1 MRIAVDAMGGDFAP
15 REVVEGA
22 ILAQTQ
28 LGVDIALVGDRD
40 ILANYLKQ
48 HNYQESDHLEIV
60 PSEGIIEMD
69 DEPLEGLRRKPNSS
83 IAVAMNLVKRKQADA
98 VVSAGHS
105 GAAMAAALLRLGRL
119 PGVDRPA
126 IGALFP
132 TQVPHKPVL
141 ILDVGA
147 NIGNWSRLVNS
158 QLTNCEIYAFEP
170 SRETFLALAE
180 FANDE
185 PNIHIHN
192 FGCGER
198 DASQNLYYDELKSG
212 MASLSKRD
220 LRHLNIDFEEFE
232 SVDIRR
238 LDTFLSDLSL
248 KPDAVKIDVEGHEL
262 AVLKGLGDLICGFKV
277 IQFEFGGTDIDSRIF
292 FRDFW
297 TFFESKKFDLYRL
310 SPKGKIRVASYQETD
325 EVFSFS
331 TYFAIAKIN

>member
-1 MRIAVDAMGGDFAP
+1 MLRNKHAE
-15 REVVEGA
+15 RW
-22 ILAQTQ
+22 
-28 LGVDIALVGDRD
+28 
-40 ILANYLKQ
+40 NLK
-48 HNYQESDHLEIV
+48 
-60 PSEGIIEMD
+60 
-69 DEPLEGLRRKPNSS
+69 
-83 IAVAMNLVKRKQADA
+83 
-98 VVSAGHS
+98 
-105 GAAMAAALLRLGRL
+105 LLSMVH
-119 PGVDRPA
+119 PGVTRRMIRVFQQS
-126 IGALFP
+126 IGYGFESGIKNEVSHFLKELNNFKI
-132 TQVPHKPVL
+132 VNPV

-232 SVDIRR
+232 SVEIRR
-238 LDTFLSDLSL
+238 LDTFLSDMSL
-248 KPDAVKIDVEGHEL
+248 KPDALKIDVEGHEL

-277 IQFEFGGTDIDSRIF
+277 IQFEFGGTDIDSRVF
-292 FRDFW
+292 FHDFW
-297 TFFESKKFDLYRL
+297 KFFTDKGFDLYRL
-310 SPKGKIRVASYQETD
+310 APSGKIPVNSYRETD
-325 EVFSFS
+325 EVFAFT
-331 TYFAIAKIN
+331 TYLAIAR

>member
-1 MRIAVDAMGGDFAP
+1 MLRNKHAERWNLKLLSMVHP
-15 REVVEGA
+15 
-22 ILAQTQ
+22 
-28 LGVDIALVGDRD
+28 GVTRRMIRVFQQSIG
-40 ILANYLKQ
+40 YGF
-48 HNYQESDHLEIV
+48 ES
-60 PSEGIIEMD
+60 GIINE
-69 DEPLEGLRRKPNSS
+69 
-83 IAVAMNLVKRKQADA
+83 
-98 VVSAGHS
+98 VSHF
-105 GAAMAAALLRLGRL
+105 LKELNNFKI
-119 PGVDRPA
+119 VN
-126 IGALFP
+126 
-132 TQVPHKPVL
+132 PV